1 MDYVRLGNTG
11 LKVSRLCLGC
21 MSYGSSKWRPWVLDE
36 EASLPFIREAL
47 ELGFNFFDTA
57 DVYSLGASES
67 VLGRALRDF
76 AVRRSDLVIA
86 TKVNSKMGEG
96 PNEKGLSRKHI
107 MDSIDAS
114 LTRLGTD
121 YVDLYQIHR
130 WDHETPI
137 EETLDA
143 LDDVVRS
150 GKARYIGASSM
161 SAWQFSKA
169 LHVSDRHGWSRFV
182 SMQNHYNL
190 VYREEEREMIP
201 LCRAEGVGIIPWS
214 PLARGFLAGNRV
226 AEGKQG
232 KTVRAKS
239 DDFAQS
245 MYFEA
250 DDFAVAERVKQIAGQ
265 LSVKPAQVA
274 LAWVASRPGV
284 TAPIIGA
291 TKPHHLKEAVEAL
304 GLVFEIGDVSALEEP
319 YRPHRVLGH

>member
-36 EASLPFIREAL
+36 EAARPFIREAL

-57 DVYSLGASES
+57 DVYSLGASET

-107 MDSIDAS
+107 MESIDAS

-143 LDDVVRS
+143 LDDLVRS
-150 GKARYIGASSM
+150 GKVRYIGASSM
-161 SAWQFSKA
+161 FAWQFSKA

-190 VYREEEREMIP
+190 IYREEEREMIP

-232 KTVRAKS
+232 ETVRAKN
-239 DDFAQS
+239 DEFAQS
-245 MYFEA
+245 MYFQP
-250 DDFAVAERVKQIAGQ
+250 DDFAVAERVKQVAGQ

-274 LAWVASRPGV
+274 LAWVANRPGV

-304 GLVFEIGDVSALEEP
+304 GLVFEFGDNSALEEP